1 MSKLTIK
8 EIAKIAGV
16 SPSAVSIV
24 LNNRKGVSEETRK
37 RVLEIVEKLQYFP
50 NPHSRRLIFDKT
62 NNIAILFKKNTS
74 PMEHFFYA
82 ELNNVIL
89 NQCEALG
96 YNLMFSS
103 VDFDNENNE
112 VILPNIIKYRDVD
125 GVIFYGDMDL
135 QIINKFKTLEIPF
148 IVVDSHQ
155 ISSDILSVSADYY
168 EASRMATKYLISIGH
183 VSIAFIGTNLLPFFG
198 NQTFSGFKK
207 VIEENR
213 ISIPINWIQLD
224 AIDEKSSYS
233 CMKNILSYDTLPTAL
248 VCSAD
253 IYAIGAMRC
262 LKDNGIKI
270 PDDISIIGIDDILLS
285 QYVDPPLTTIK
296 IDKVQMG
303 KIAIDLLVEKIE
315 NNDVTNHIIN
325 SNDLIIRDSTKPR

>member
-1 MSKLTIK
+1 MATGIK
-8 EIAKIAGV
+8 EYWIVNIDSKEVYIYTFNDGDIESMNSFKGTDKV
-16 SPSAVSIV
+16 ESP
-24 LNNRKGVSEETRK
+24 T
-37 RVLEIVEKLQYFP
+37 
-50 NPHSRRLIFDKT
+50 
-62 NNIAILFKKNTS
+62 
-74 PMEHFFYA
+74 
-82 ELNNVIL
+82 
-89 NQCEALG
+89 
-96 YNLMFSS
+96 
-103 VDFDNENNE
+103 
-112 VILPNIIKYRDVD
+112 
-125 GVIFYGDMDL
+125 
-135 QIINKFKTLEIPF
+135 FKTLEIPF

-253 IYAIGAMRC
+253 IYTIGAMRC

-325 SNDLIIRDSTKPR
+325 TNDLIIRDSTKPR